1 MNIFQRDDPS
11 VVVQIELE
19 HPMLCAFIYV
29 YRDATPIISGKTC
42 ATFFHKFSC
51 LKEKVTTLRGLRSL
65 VNCVIYFHYAYHC
78 HAIAIP

>member
-19 HPMLCAFIYV
+19 HPMLCAYIYI
-29 YRDATPIISGKTC
+29 YRDATPIISGKNVWQLLPQVLV
-42 ATFFHKFSC
+42 SQ
-51 LKEKVTTLRGLRSL
+51 EKVTTLRGLLSL